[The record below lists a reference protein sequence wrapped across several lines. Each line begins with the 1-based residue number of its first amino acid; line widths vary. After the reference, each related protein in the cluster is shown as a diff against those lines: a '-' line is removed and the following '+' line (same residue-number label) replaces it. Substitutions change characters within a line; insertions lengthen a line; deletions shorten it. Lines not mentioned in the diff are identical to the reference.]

1 MLNRL
6 GKLMS
11 GELLYLIWLA
21 VGVASLGTLLRGHDG
36 PWKLR
41 HSVFGK
47 ALFHQG
53 TVVYRD

>member
-21 VGVASLGTLLRGHDG
+21 VGVGSLGTLLRGHDG
-36 PWKLR
+36 PRKLR
-41 HSVFGK
+41 HKVSGK

-53 TVVYRD
+53 RVVYRD

>member
-21 VGVASLGTLLRGHDG
+21 VGVGSLGTLLQGRDG
-36 PWKLR
+36 PRKLR
-41 HSVFGK
+41 HSVSGK
-47 ALFHQG
+47 ALFHQ
-53 TVVYRD
+53 VR